1 MQMLSAGSQVPA
13 FESISGLFENGPVLL
28 AFFKVS
34 CPTCQLAF
42 PFLERLSKGSLQ
54 VIGISQDT
62 AELTK
67 MFAERY
73 GVTFDLMLDAAASG
87 YPLSNAFGITNV
99 PSLFLIER
107 DGTIS
112 RAGQGFHKAEREE
125 LGRRAGVEVFRGE
138 KVPAFKPG

>member
-1 MQMLSAGSQVPA
+1 MLSAGSRAPVLD
-13 FESISGLFENGPVLL
+13 SISGLFENGPVLL

-42 PFLERLSKGSLQ
+42 PFLERLTKGTLK
-54 VIGISQDT
+54 VVGISQDT

-67 MFAERY
+67 MFADRY
-73 GVTFDLMLDAAASG
+73 GVTFEMTLDAAASG

-112 RAGQGFHKAEREE
+112 RAGQGFDKAELEE